1 MDNITIRTATF
12 KDAERFSD
20 VVRGTCRIAMAKA
33 EDSDEILNL
42 YKTHLGGPAD
52 WNEYYPNEETIA
64 FDLSRDSL
72 FVMKNEEDEIIAAIS
87 IDSDEEVDTLTCWNK
102 SLTPAGEVSRVCVRK
117 DMQNRGI
124 AGMMMQYV
132 FEILKER
139 GMKMVH
145 ILVRTGHAAALRS
158 YSQLGFLQVG
168 ECELFD
174 KQFVCME
181 KAL

>member
-1 MDNITIRTATF
+1 MNKI
-12 KDAERFSD
+12 
-20 VVRGTCRIAMAKA
+20 VMAKA

-52 WNEYYPNEETIA
+52 WNEYYPNEETIV
-64 FDLSRDSL
+64 FDLSRDAL
-72 FVMKNEEDEIIAAIS
+72 FVMKNEADEIIAAIS
-87 IDSDEEVDTLTCWNK
+87 IDRDEEVDALTCWNQR
-102 SLTPAGEVSRVCVRK
+102 LTPAGEISRVCVRR

-124 AGMMMQYV
+124 ARVMMQYV

-145 ILVRTGHAAALRS
+145 ILVRAGHEAALRS
-158 YSQLGFLQVG
+158 YSHLGFLKVG

-174 KQFVCME
+174 KQFICME
-181 KAL
+181 REL